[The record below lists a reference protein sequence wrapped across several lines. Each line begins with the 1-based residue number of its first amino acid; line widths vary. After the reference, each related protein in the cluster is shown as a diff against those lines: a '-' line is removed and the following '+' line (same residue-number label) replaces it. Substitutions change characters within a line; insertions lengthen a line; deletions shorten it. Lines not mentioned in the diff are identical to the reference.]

1 MTVNVAFNAPSQVLN
16 QVSVRGGGSP
26 SATASDP
33 TSIAAFTCKA
43 SGNGTTNVG
52 DVQLVINQ
60 ALGLAQA
67 ADDLNHDGVVNVVD
81 AQKVIDAA
89 LGLGCP

>member
-1 MTVNVAFNAPSQVLN
+1 
-16 QVSVRGGGSP
+16 
-26 SATASDP
+26 
-33 TSIAAFTCKA
+33 
-43 SGNGTTNVG
+43 VG